1 MSFVR
6 FKNVMDYIDFGKTT
20 EKKTTSFMSDVNF
33 VHKLTLKEKK

>member
-20 EKKTTSFMSDVNF
+20 EDITTSFKEDVDF
-33 VHKLTLKEKK
+33 VRKLTLKEKK